1 MTRDI
6 LRAALVI
13 AVLAVASAL
22 LVETRL
28 QLASIDLAHRVALHH
43 STPMVVAAPQAPPNR
58 IRRLGQATIELANS
72 ALEVVR

>member
-1 MTRDI
+1 MIRDT
-6 LRAALVI
+6 LRAVLVVG
-13 AVLAVASAL
+13 VLAIASAM

-28 QLASIDLAHRVALHH
+28 QLAAIDVAHRVALHH

-72 ALEVVR
+72 ALEIVR